1 MVGGVLVGRCRR
13 KSERHRLIE
22 LSAFPGQPGAAF
34 PSMESGVEPDQR
46 SAAPSEKFRV
56 KPGGSRQLSAT
67 PLRRRNRPG
76 MFDMVA
82 PPGLSNFCSA
92 LLQNCPAM
100 ARAVASRRDAEVQ
113 FWVFVVSMLSRWTQ
127 RRWVTGFSPGRGGP
141 KTSARRLSVSGS
153 WAPAAATRRMRCLTA
168 CGVTK

>member
-13 KSERHRLIE
+13 KSERHRLI
-22 LSAFPGQPGAAF
+22 GQPGAV
-34 PSMESGVEPDQR
+34 PSVESGVEPDQR
-46 SAAPSEKFRV
+46 SAAPSEKCRV

-76 MFDMVA
+76 KFDMVA

-100 ARAVASRRDAEVQ
+100 ARAVASLSKLHTAAGRASKALDAYRAEDPATAFYYLDRLFGGNFPARLNEVQ
-113 FWVFVVSMLSRWTQ
+113 
-127 RRWVTGFSPGRGGP
+127 
-141 KTSARRLSVSGS
+141 
-153 WAPAAATRRMRCLTA
+153 
-168 CGVTK
+168 